1 MISSKKMLSLVILLS
16 LSLSSCLIIDSARS
30 MQVEIMK
37 PGMYDIPKG
46 LSVAVLKGDACISDT
61 SIFSYF
67 NAVSDVT
74 DTCISYHS
82 LSDTCINALTNYFK
96 EQGYFREVISYYN
109 DSLSL
114 LYNSAEIIANGN
126 QIFEKTKSDVCIFL
140 DSFHFDT
147 FYYTRSGVPFNT
159 HANLLWTI
167 LIKTEKLTHS
177 YKQNDILT
185 FNKEQITKIDD
196 KNNVLEQLL
205 YNSSKYLGNSFGGK
219 LIPAWNLVERMY
231 YRSKNH
237 DMLMAEKYALGNDW
251 NKAAELWKKWTD
263 NRNQQVAA
271 KASFNM
277 ALASEMAGNQE
288 IGIEWLIKSY
298 NCQFKNNVEHRANCM
313 RYIDVLNYRK
323 SEITKLGKQI
333 GVY

>member
-1 MISSKKMLSLVILLS
+1 MIPSKNFLRLVILLS

-30 MQVEIMK
+30 TQVEIMK

-46 LSVAVLKGDACISDT
+46 LSVAVLKGDACILDT
-61 SIFSYF
+61 SVFRYS
-67 NAVSDVT
+67 NAVNNVT

-82 LSDTCINALTNYFK
+82 LSDTCINAMTNYFK
-96 EQGYFREVISYYN
+96 EQDYFRKVIIYN

-147 FYYTRSGVPFNT
+147 FYYPHSGVPFNT
-159 HANLLWTI
+159 HVNLLWTI
-167 LIKTEKLTHS
+167 LVKIEKLPHS

-185 FNKEQITKIDD
+185 FTKEQINKIDD
-196 KNNVLEQLL
+196 KNSVLEQLI
-205 YNSSKYLGNSFGGK
+205 YNSCKYLGNSFGGK
-219 LIPAWNLVERMY
+219 LVPSWNLVERMY

-251 NKAAELWKKWTD
+251 IKAAELWKKKAEIK
-263 NRNQQVAA
+263 NQRIAA
-271 KASFNM
+271 KACFNM
-277 ALASEMAGNQE
+277 ALASEMAGNPE
-288 IGIEWLIKSY
+288 IGIEWLIKSN
-298 NCQFKNNVEHRANCM
+298 NCQFKNNVEHKANCM

-323 SEITKLGKQI
+323 SEIEKLGKQLK
-333 GVY
+333 

>member
-1 MISSKKMLSLVILLS
+1 MTSTKKLLPLLILLS

-30 MQVEIMK
+30 TQVEIMK

-46 LSVAVLKGDACISDT
+46 LSVAVFKGYTCQFDT
-61 SIFSYF
+61 SAFKYF
-67 NAVSDVT
+67 NAINNVT
-74 DTCISYHS
+74 DTIISYHS

-96 EQGYFREVISYYN
+96 EQDYFSKVTNYS
-109 DSLSL
+109 DSLDFL
-114 LYNSAEIIANGN
+114 FNSAEILENSHK
-126 QIFEKTKSDVCIFL
+126 IFEKTKSDVCIFL
-140 DSFHFDT
+140 DLFHFDT

-185 FNKEQITKIDD
+185 FNKEQINKIDN
-196 KNNVLEQLL
+196 KNSVLEQLL

-219 LIPAWNLVERMY
+219 LIPSWNLVERMF

-251 NKAAELWKKWTD
+251 NKAAELWKKKTE

-271 KASFNM
+271 KACFNM
-277 ALASEMAGNQE
+277 ALASEMAGNPE
-288 IGIEWLIKSY
+288 IGIEWLIKSN
-298 NCQFKNNVEHRANCM
+298 NCNFKNNVEHKANCI

-323 SEITKLGKQI
+323 SEITKLEKQI